1 MLNLLLFI
9 FSCGVVR
16 DGFSNQ
22 RKNNSD
28 EFLVEKK
35 KPLVMPPNYNQL
47 PLPKNSQEEIKT
59 QENSI
64 KSLLFEK
71 NNSDAKNKI
80 DNINNNLEKSLLKK
94 IQKN

>member
-1 MLNLLLFI
+1 MLNLALFI
-9 FSCGVVR
+9 FSCGVVK

-59 QENSI
+59 QESSI